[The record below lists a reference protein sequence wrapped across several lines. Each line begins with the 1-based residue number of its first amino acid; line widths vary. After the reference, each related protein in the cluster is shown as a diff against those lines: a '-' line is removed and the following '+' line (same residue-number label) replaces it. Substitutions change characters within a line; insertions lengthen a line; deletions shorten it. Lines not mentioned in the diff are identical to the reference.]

1 MINALFASRGG
12 TKEFVVD
19 DAKFGWD
26 AIISMYRRECDRV
39 SKGLTR
45 MVPKMKEAFII
56 RDSWTKLNVT
66 PRPAKIMQVSSY
78 YVKLQLLYVI

>member
-1 MINALFASRGG
+1 MINALFSSREGG

-19 DAKFGWD
+19 NVRFGWD

-66 PRPAKIMQVSSY
+66 PAKIMQVSSY